1 MTPDEISALASA
13 LAPIPVID
21 DPALVKQK
29 SRDFYWYSP
38 ILKPQLR
45 QLTADLVVMPRSTAE
60 VVVVARECA
69 RRRIPL
75 TVRGAGT
82 GNYGQAMPLQ
92 GGIVLDLS
100 DMTAIRAF
108 ANGVIRVEPGIKLID
123 LEAATLPSGW
133 ELRFH
138 PSTRRTATIGGFVAG
153 GSSGIGSIN
162 YGLLRDRGSVLGLK
176 VVTLEPEPRILELR
190 GDDVQKVIHA
200 YGTNGII
207 VELDIPLA
215 RAWPWVDAIATF
227 PSFMEAARFGQ
238 ALGEADGIIKKLIT
252 PVEWSAAQYFK
263 PLRPHLPDGR
273 SIVITMIAEPSL
285 TGFDALVREAGG
297 TVPYLRRPETP
308 GYDEVPPLY
317 EFTWNHTTLHALK
330 ADRTITYLQT
340 LFPQPDCL
348 AKIEHMHRHFG
359 DETPMHLEFVRLNG
373 QVGCFGLQLVRFT
386 TPKRLNEIIAY
397 HEAQGCP
404 IFNPHTCI
412 LEDGGMKE
420 IDHAQLDFKRLADPL
435 GLLNPGKMRGWL
447 EASKWVKAAS

>member
-1 MTPDEISALASA
+1 MTPAISALAEA

-38 ILKPQLR
+38 VLKQQLR
-45 QLTADLVVMPRSTAE
+45 QVSAELVVMPRSTAE

-69 RRRIPL
+69 HRRIPI

-82 GNYGQAMPLQ
+82 GNYGQAMPLH

-100 DMTAIRAF
+100 GMTAVRPVR
-108 ANGVIRVEPGIKLID
+108 NGVIRCEPGVKLID
-123 LEAATLPSGW
+123 LEATTLPSGW

-153 GSSGIGSIN
+153 GSTGIGGIN

-176 VVTLEPEPRILELR
+176 VVTVEPEPQLLELR

-227 PSFMEAARFGQ
+227 PTFMEAARFGQ
-238 ALGEADGIIKKLIT
+238 SLAEADAIIKKLIT

-263 PLRPHLPDGR
+263 PLRPHLPEGR
-273 SIVITMIAEPSL
+273 SVVITMIAEPSMVA
-285 TGFDALVREAGG
+285 FEALVKESGG
-297 TVPYLRRPETP
+297 AVSYVRGASTT
-308 GYDEVPPLY
+308 GYEDVPPLY

-348 AKIEHMHRHFG
+348 AKVEHMHRHFG
-359 DETPMHLEFVRLNG
+359 DETPMHLEFVRLGG
-373 QVGCFGLQLVRFT
+373 QIGCFGLQLVRFT
-386 TPKRLNEIIAY
+386 TPERLNEIIAY
-397 HEAQGCP
+397 HEAHGCP
-404 IFNPHTCI
+404 IFNPHTYV

-420 IDHAQLDFKRLADPL
+420 IDHAQLDFKRQADPL